1 MTSRSKTI
9 LQELNSIAVNRDK
22 HHVLENRVQHLV
34 SSAQNIISQLYE
46 MYDQEHAL
54 DLERRL
60 INSVRSGDHSKFS
73 RGIRKVDKSG
83 NRNDS

>member
-9 LQELNSIAVNRDK
+9 LQELNSIAESRDK

-46 MYDQEHAL
+46 MYDEEHAV

-60 INSVRSGDHSKFS
+60 INSVRSGDHNKFS
-73 RGIRKVDKSG
+73 RGIRKVNKTGGQDAS
-83 NRNDS
+83 